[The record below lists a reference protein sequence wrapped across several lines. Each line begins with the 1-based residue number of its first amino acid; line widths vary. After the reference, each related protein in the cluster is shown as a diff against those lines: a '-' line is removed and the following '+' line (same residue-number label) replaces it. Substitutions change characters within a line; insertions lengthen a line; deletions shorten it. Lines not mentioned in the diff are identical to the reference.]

1 MTIPQITRYLQK
13 LESLVS
19 MQQIELDK
27 TRNLLGRAIDASE
40 HGEITSDKKE
50 YNVPNEVSF
59 DISVRLAGVG
69 IHAVILPTPF
79 KSNYE
84 HITELKKELNL

>member
-1 MTIPQITRYLQK
+1 MTIPKITAYLQK

-27 TRNLLGRAIDASE
+27 TRNLLGRAIE
-40 HGEITSDKKE
+40 VTGQVKIVLGKYE
-50 YNVPNEVSF
+50 VPDGISF
-59 DISVRLAGVG
+59 ERNALGYLKG
-69 IHAVILPTPF
+69 IILPTPM

-84 HITELKKELNL
+84 HIIELKKELNL